1 MGKTGEKP
9 HEAFFTVEK
18 RQKAVKNKVFEK
30 IIEVGS
36 VLVSVKKVMTN
47 ILFVVVA
54 EIYFAGVPEEVLVKI
69 TNEKSRKW
77 LKNDFEAFV

>member
-1 MGKTGEKP
+1 M
-9 HEAFFTVEK
+9 
-18 RQKAVKNKVFEK
+18 
-30 IIEVGS
+30 
-36 VLVSVKKVMTN
+36 LVSAKNVMTN